1 MRKFKKC
8 IKTAVAIALVAM
20 VIPTQVRAATVPQA
34 SMQKDRNQ
42 IDRSMSVR
50 SVVDLSSFND
60 VSSVPMSNMVNPDE
74 VISVSDKEVAQARK
88 GISTKYGW
96 DYGTAPYTFTQKWS
110 TNQEIYGTYPFYDD
124 GLFYPAAT
132 ELLDDPSISDYS
144 TAVREG
150 YVNDSWATGT
160 ELGLHTYYHTVP
172 VGDKLNSIT
181 VLLDQNVGFQV
192 YDMNLDPILS
202 TDSPAYDN
210 LISYYKMAVNHNGSH
225 KDVHTLKL
233 LPGNYF
239 IMFGAAEGT
248 GNFHYAMFTG
258 NPLPIEQSYLVGG
271 THNGSVKW
279 DGYSSSQTY
288 QCPGVSI
295 SISDGAELF
304 ALSRVTFNDMGTAVN
319 NAYVSSV
326 NMMYQSPNSYSYK
339 TVANMAGLKEDMI
352 DNFPDAGSIV
362 GTYNT
367 KVTVNWMPN
376 LSYVNASYFTNTMLN
391 IDYLV
396 PLGEVKVSF

>member
-1 MRKFKKC
+1 MKSYKKSV
-8 IKTAVAIALVAM
+8 TTMAAIALMTLV
-20 VIPTQVRAATVPQA
+20 VPGQVKAATISQEPVQG
-34 SMQKDRNQ
+34 DRNQ
-42 IDRSMSVR
+42 ITQTAEAKSTF
-50 SVVDLSSFND
+50 DLSVNGILN
-60 VSSVPMSNMVNPDE
+60 VPISEVINADD
-74 VISVSDKEVAQARK
+74 VISVSEGEMAQERK

-110 TNQEIYGTYPFYDD
+110 EDKEIYGTYPFYDD

-172 VGDKLNSIT
+172 VGNKLNSIT
-181 VLLDQNVGFQV
+181 VLLDQNVSFQV
-192 YDMNLDPILS
+192 YDMDLNPVLN
-202 TDSPAYDN
+202 TDSPAYDD
-210 LISYYKMAVNHNGSH
+210 LILYYKMAVIQNGSH

-233 LPGNYF
+233 VQGNYF
-239 IMFGAAEGT
+239 IMFGANGGEG
-248 GNFHYAMFTG
+248 NYHYALFTG

-271 THNGSVKW
+271 THKGSVKW
-279 DGYSSSQTY
+279 DGHSSSQTY

-295 SISDGAELF
+295 SVNSGEELF
-304 ALSRVTFNDMGTAVN
+304 ALNRVTFKDMGSPVN
-319 NAYVSSV
+319 NAYVKSV
-326 NMMYQSPNSYSYK
+326 DMMYQSPNSYSYK
-339 TVANMAGLKEDMI
+339 TVATIAGLKNDMI

-367 KVTVNWMPN
+367 KVTVNWGN
-376 LSYVNASYFTNTMLN
+376 ISYVNASYFTNTMLN

-396 PLGEVKVSF
+396 PLGEVKASF